1 MTDRKSAA
9 TRRKRSGKK
18 VRGRPRVSFSPLA
31 PFGYLSSWTAPGL
44 SSNSS
49 GVIISTIGASI
60 SSSFE
65 YTTLQ
70 ALYTE
75 VRLVKLQMTLSPIQS
90 TNTAVSHGR
99 IRIGTNILMNST
111 TYTAPTGYSSVDNTS
126 KVRTALTY
134 MVRPMVYNMVV
145 PRGLDYSNLVSDAP
159 ATVTPWAGSPGVIQ
173 IYGGGLNVST
183 NYFFVDIK
191 AWYHLRGRQ

>member
-1 MTDRKSAA
+1 MTDRKISVSK
-9 TRRKRSGKK
+9 RRQVGKK
-18 VRGRPRVSFSPLA
+18 GRGRPRLSFSPLA
-31 PFGYLSSWTAPGL
+31 PYGYLSSWTAPGL

-65 YTTLQ
+65 YTQLQ

-111 TYTAPTGYSSVDNTS
+111 TYTAPTGYSSVDNLS

-134 MVRPMVYNMVV
+134 MVRPMTYNMVV
-145 PRGLDYSNLVSDAP
+145 PKRLDYSNLVSDAP